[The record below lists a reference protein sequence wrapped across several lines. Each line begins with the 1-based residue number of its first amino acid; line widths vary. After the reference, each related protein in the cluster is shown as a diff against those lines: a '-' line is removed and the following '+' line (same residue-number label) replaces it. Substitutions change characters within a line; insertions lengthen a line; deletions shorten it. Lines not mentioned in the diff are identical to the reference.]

1 MSDKARSMV
10 LGSFIGDSLALGVH
24 WIYDQSRIAREH
36 GRVEAL
42 LAPPPDSYHTG
53 KKAGDFTHYGD
64 QTMVLLESLAG
75 SGGFDLAGFSARWR
89 AIFEGGHAVYVDRAT
104 RNTLS
109 RLAEGWEPADAGSA
123 SDELAGAARIAPLVL
138 ALRHDPEAM
147 AAACRAQTTMTHNNA
162 KVADASEFF
171 GRTALAVLDGLPP
184 VAAMAAALDG
194 RLPGS
199 PLHAWFEDA
208 MKAASEDSVTAI
220 ARFGQSCHID
230 GAFQSTVQ
238 LIAAHAGD
246 PAGAL
251 TASAMAGGDSAARN
265 MLAGMVLCA
274 STGVEALPPSW
285 VEGLNARRRIEELLA
300 ELDRA

>member
-24 WIYDQSRIAREH
+24 WIYDQSRIARER

-42 LAPPPDSYHTG
+42 LAPPPDSYHKS
-53 KKAGDFTHYGD
+53 KKAGDLTHYGD
-64 QTMVLLESLAG
+64 QTMVLLESLAEG
-75 SGGFDLAGFSARWR
+75 GGFDLAGFSARWR
-89 AIFEGGHAVYVDRAT
+89 SLFEGGQDVYLDRAT

-109 RLAEGWEPADAGSA
+109 RLAEGWGPTEAGSG
-123 SDELAGAARIAPLVL
+123 SDELAGASRIAPLVY
-138 ALRHDPEAM
+138 ALRDAPEAM
-147 AAACRAQTTMTHNNA
+147 ASACRAQTTMTHNNA

-171 GRTALAVLDGLPP
+171 GRTALAVLDGVPP
-184 VAAMAAALDG
+184 ADAMAAALKG

-208 MKAASEDSVTAI
+208 MKAASEDSVAAI
-220 ARFGQSCHID
+220 ARFGQSCHMD

-274 STGVEALPPSW
+274 CNGVEALPRSW
-285 VEGLNARRRIEELLA
+285 VEGLNARTRIEELLA
-300 ELDRA
+300 KLDRA